1 MTDIRTIAQ
10 LDRASVLH
18 PLTHLKDYASG
29 ALGDPTIVTG
39 GKGIRI
45 QDAQGRSCIDGFAG
59 L

>member
-1 MTDIRTIAQ
+1 MTNIAEIAK

-18 PLTHLKDYASG
+18 PFTHLKDFATG
-29 ALGDPTIVTG
+29 KLGDPTIVET

-45 QDAQGRSCIDGFAG
+45 KDANGREYIDGFAG